1 MYADHS
7 AFEGLHHRNAAFFPK
22 ETMQCVDACAFAGV
36 YSAPRFTC
44 DSFAYR
50 ALLITPG

>member
-7 AFEGLHHRNAAFFPK
+7 AFQGPRHRIAAFFPE
-22 ETMQCVDACAFAGV
+22 ETMQRVDACAFAGV

>member
-1 MYADHS
+1 MYADHF
-7 AFEGLHHRNAAFFPK
+7 AFQGFHHRNAAIFPG
-22 ETMQCVDACAFAGV
+22 EMTQRVDACALAGV

-44 DSFAYR
+44 DPLEDR

>member
-1 MYADHS
+1 MYADHF
-7 AFEGLHHRNAAFFPK
+7 AFEGLNHRNAAFFPE
-22 ETMQCVDACAFAGV
+22 ETMQRVDACAFAGV

-44 DSFAYR
+44 DSLAYR

>member
-1 MYADHS
+1 MYADHF
-7 AFEGLHHRNAAFFPK
+7 AFQGPHHRIAAFFPK
-22 ETMQCVDACAFAGV
+22 GATQRVDACALAGV

>member
-7 AFEGLHHRNAAFFPK
+7 AFEGPYHRIAAFFPDGRA
-22 ETMQCVDACAFAGV
+22 QRVDACALAGV

-44 DSFAYR
+44 DPFAYR

>member
-7 AFEGLHHRNAAFFPK
+7 AFQGPHPRIAAFFPK
-22 ETMQCVDACAFAGV
+22 ETRLRVDACAFAGV

-44 DSFAYR
+44 DPFAYR